1 MPAAPPLPF
10 LPPQLDR
17 RVLAVAPSLLPLW
30 LGNSGIRQVVVP
42 NPEPLLE
49 AIERFQTGQ
58 SRLLIAFRHPSID
71 DPACLAQ
78 LLWRIVPREARRRG
92 LAMGRRPHA
101 QFLYDRGIPLW
112 AGAPTGWLLRRLG
125 GCSIQRGRL
134 DLPALRCARELL
146 LNGRHPFAVAPEG
159 GTNGHSEV
167 VSTLEPGVAQL
178 AFWTA
183 DDLAKSGRP
192 EAMDLLPIG
201 MQYSFTKP
209 PWGAIEAL
217 LAKLEAEAGLPV
229 GIRDLEPK
237 ALYGRLVALAER
249 TLTLI
254 EHFYRESYQQRTPAP
269 PEDLVDPNARLA
281 WRLSKLLEIALEVV
295 ESSFH
300 ITPHGDLTSRCRRL
314 EQAGW
319 DRLFPAI
326 SGDGEQ
332 SPLERGLAD
341 RLAEETQARLWHN
354 RVVEAFTAV
363 SGSYVRQSPSAE
375 RFADTLLLLH
385 DTHCHILGGNP
396 AKRPRLGERRAL
408 IRMDRPILVQ
418 ERLEAYHRDRR
429 AAVAELTAD
438 LQGRLESLILP
449 SDGAQALQSAAK
461 RLT

>member
-17 RVLAVAPSLLPLW
+17 RVLAVAPALLPLW
-30 LGNSGIRQVVVP
+30 LGTSGIRQVGVP
-42 NPEPLLE
+42 DPEPLLK

-92 LAMGRRPHA
+92 LAWRRRPHA

-112 AGAPTGWLLRRLG
+112 AGPPTGWLLRRLG

-183 DDLAKSGRP
+183 DDLAKGGRP
-192 EAMDLLPIG
+192 EAVDLLPIG

-217 LAKLEAEAGLPV
+217 LAKL
-229 GIRDLEPK
+229 
-237 ALYGRLVALAER
+237 
-249 TLTLI
+249 
-254 EHFYRESYQQRTPAP
+254 
-269 PEDLVDPNARLA
+269 
-281 WRLSKLLEIALEVV
+281 
-295 ESSFH
+295 
-300 ITPHGDLTSRCRRL
+300 
-314 EQAGW
+314 
-319 DRLFPAI
+319 
-326 SGDGEQ
+326 
-332 SPLERGLAD
+332 
-341 RLAEETQARLWHN
+341 
-354 RVVEAFTAV
+354 
-363 SGSYVRQSPSAE
+363 
-375 RFADTLLLLH
+375 
-385 DTHCHILGGNP
+385 
-396 AKRPRLGERRAL
+396 
-408 IRMDRPILVQ
+408 
-418 ERLEAYHRDRR
+418 
-429 AAVAELTAD
+429 
-438 LQGRLESLILP
+438 
-449 SDGAQALQSAAK
+449 
-461 RLT
+461 